1 MWRNTETSANLIL
14 GKFYTND
21 MNTPAKIVMGIGAF
35 LGIAYY
41 GTYRKAYNTFMKCRV
56 AIDRVY
62 LDAIDRNGFILG
74 VRVKVTNPTRNT
86 LRISNGNKLYFY
98 INNQRLAHVYVPY
111 NQVILP
117 EQDTELNLAVSAD
130 FSDIGGWWNIL
141 LDVANTADI
150 KVAGS
155 LKINGLSVPIPPITV
170 YRYNIENIIKNV
182 KNYSGI

>member
-1 MWRNTETSANLIL
+1 
-14 GKFYTND
+14 
-21 MNTPAKIVMGIGAF
+21 MNTFGKILLGVGGF

-41 GTYRKAYNTFMKCRV
+41 GTYKKAYNTFSKCKV

-62 LDAIDRNGFILG
+62 LDAIDRSGFILG
-74 VRVKVTNPTRNT
+74 VRLKVTNPTNNT

-111 NQVILP
+111 NQMILP
-117 EQDTELNLAVSAD
+117 QDVSEINLAVSAN

-155 LKINGLSVPIPPITV
+155 LRINGLSVPIPPITV
-170 YRYNIENIIKNV
+170 YRYNIDEIVKAV
-182 KNYSGI
+182 KNYSVIR

>member
-1 MWRNTETSANLIL
+1 
-14 GKFYTND
+14 
-21 MNTPAKIVMGIGAF
+21 MNTPSKILLGICSF
-35 LGIAYY
+35 LGVAYY
-41 GTYRKAYNTFMKCRV
+41 GTYKKAYNTFTKCRV
-56 AIDRVY
+56 GIDRVY

-117 EQDTELNLAVSAD
+117 GQDSELNFAVSAD

-141 LDVANTADI
+141 LDVTNTADI

-155 LKINGLSVPIPPITV
+155 LRINGLSVPIPPIAV
-170 YRYNIENIIKNV
+170 YKYNIEDIIKNV